1 MVLDAGNI
9 ASDPELGRVVWE
21 TMRAAGYDAVAPGPD
36 EMAWAKEYAAMAQAG
51 GLPLLGLPPQPGFDP
66 PAAAAGFRTPMAG
79 VRDSLI
85 KIVGQRRVGVTSLGP
100 EVSPSPERVQHVA
113 GVLRELRGTCDV
125 VVLLSHRS
133 LQEEEL
139 ALGGTFKGLVDL
151 VIGPAGS
158 DTLKEPRPV
167 GSSYILPA
175 ALQGREVGV
184 VRIPREPRPA
194 GSERC
199 QVGLQ
204 RLVLTGDSPVDASVL
219 ARVQAYHTAQQER
232 VLARAQPE
240 VLVPG
245 YATAR
250 DCRECHAAAYD
261 VWSKSAHARALKT
274 LVERKSAAPECLK
287 CHSEAFRRTSKVDAE
302 APVQGVECTSCHSAA
317 SAVHLAVP
325 RAGNAPKATMS
336 GCAGCHTAERSPG
349 FEAERGWHKT
359 EARSTG
365 STRHTY

>member
-36 EMAWAKEYAAMAQAG
+36 EMAWAKEYAAMAREG
-51 GLPLLGLPPQPGFDP
+51 GVRLLGLPAQPGFDP
-66 PAAAAGFRTPMAG
+66 PAAGAGLRTPTAG
-79 VRDSLI
+79 GREFFI
-85 KIVGQRRVGVTSLGP
+85 KTLGQRRVGVASLGS

-184 VRIPREPRPA
+184 VSIPREPRLA

-199 QVGLQ
+199 QVEFR
-204 RLVLTGDSPVDASVL
+204 RLVLNGDSPVDASVL

-232 VLARAQPE
+232 ILARAQPD

-245 YATAR
+245 YATAQ

-274 LVERKSAAPECLK
+274 LVDRKSAVPECLA
-287 CHSEAFRRTSKVDAE
+287 CHSEAFRRTGKANAE
-302 APVQGVECTSCHSAA
+302 APVQGVECTSCHGAA
-317 SAVHLAVP
+317 TAVHLAVP
-325 RAGNAPKATMS
+325 RAGNIERASLAQC
-336 GCAGCHTAERSPG
+336 GVCHTAEHSPAFDG
-349 FEAERGWHKT
+349 AAGWVRVQH
-359 EARSTG
+359 R
-365 STRHTY
+365 